1 MQRLSLEDAVLRL
14 RELGPMEQFCTKV
27 LRLPLILRTA
37 RSAIF
42 ALGSDERGHTQV
54 LMLLEDTPEAS
65 PRELTLEVSEDE
77 FPAACGQLT
86 RHGARLFE
94 SEGSYAPGCAWRI
107 LHCSLPEGHR
117 LRVISIDPRRCAPGM
132 GDPGAAGR

>member
-1 MQRLSLEDAVLRL
+1 MQRLSLEEAVLRL

-42 ALGSDERGHTQV
+42 ELGSDERGHTQV

-107 LHCSLPEGHR
+107 LYCPLPEGHR
-117 LRVISIDPRRCAPGM
+117 LRVISIDPRRCASGM
-132 GDPGAAGR
+132 GAPGAADR